1 MSMPGHVMGGGGGGG
16 QFGGVMRSMRR
27 DESVKTQH
35 VTKGTARRMLR
46 FARPYRKILIA
57 FLVLVT
63 VEAFVGIVNPLLF
76 RAIIN
81 SLTGSHPD
89 KRLIVTLAIV
99 AGVIAI
105 VDTGLS
111 IGIRYVSASVGEG
124 LIYDMRSQVFAHI
137 QKMPIAFFTLS
148 LIHI

>member
-1 MSMPGHVMGGGGGGG
+1 MSMPGHGMGGGGGGG

-35 VTKGTARRMLR
+35 ITKGTARRMLT
-46 FARPYRKILIA
+46 FARPYRGILTW

-63 VEAFVGIVNPLLF
+63 VEAFIGIINPLLF
-76 RAIIN
+76 RSIIN
-81 SLTGSHPD
+81 SLTGAHPD
-89 KRLIVTLAIV
+89 KHLIITLSILA
-99 AGVIAI
+99 AVIAF
-105 VDTGLS
+105 VDTALS

-137 QKMPIAFFTLS
+137 QKMPIAFFLS